1 MSRGGADDNRTALV
15 FNAGFRQPRFGEVTI
30 VMTHH
35 FHDAFDGEPV
45 GVHVGYRH
53 KDAHHFTAVVEVFI
67 FFHFFDDNDLTIG
80 RSHDHILSFAG
91 KDSHRTS
98 EEIDDDGEYDDKNS
112 EDDIESERA
121 TLKKQPIV
129 ECCDHQKCG
138 TGEHQ
143 RGASF
148 VVQTML
154 LDFRELRH
162 TCFIE

>member
-1 MSRGGADDNRTALV
+1 MLWRSYL
-15 FNAGFRQPRFGEVTI
+15 

-53 KDAHHFTAVVEVFI
+53 KDAHHLTAVVEVFI
-67 FFHFFDDNDLTIG
+67 FFHFFDDNDFTIG
-80 RSHDHILSFAG
+80 RSHDHILCFAG

-112 EDDIESERA
+112 EDNIESERA

-129 ECCDHQKCG
+129 ECCDHQSVAP
-138 TGEHQ
+138 E
-143 RGASF
+143 SIS
-148 VVQTML
+148 VVLPSLCRRCCLTL
-154 LDFRELRH
+154 GS
-162 TCFIE
+162 